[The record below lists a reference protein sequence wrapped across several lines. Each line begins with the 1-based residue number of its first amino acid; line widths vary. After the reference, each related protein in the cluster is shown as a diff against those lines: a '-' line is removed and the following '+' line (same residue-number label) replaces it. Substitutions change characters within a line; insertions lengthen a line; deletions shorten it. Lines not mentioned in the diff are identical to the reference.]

1 MADPSGGLDCAVQPL
16 LDAWRV
22 CLKVMSKKT
31 DKIRWLFVAC
41 RQCEARYLMRSLS
54 GKLRIGLAEQSVLYA
69 LAEAVTI
76 TPPGRGNL
84 RPPIYI
90 LRYSIRLS

>member
-1 MADPSGGLDCAVQPL
+1 MN
-16 LDAWRV
+16 
-22 CLKVMSKKT
+22 CLCMKVMSKKT
-31 DKIRWLFVAC
+31 DRIRSLFVAC

-69 LAEAVTI
+69 IAQAVTI

-84 RPPIYI
+84 
-90 LRYSIRLS
+90 LFHVLCE

>member
-1 MADPSGGLDCAVQPL
+1 MN
-16 LDAWRV
+16 
-22 CLKVMSKKT
+22 CLCMKVMSKKT
-31 DKIRWLFVAC
+31 DRIRSLFVAC

-69 LAEAVTI
+69 IAQAVTI

-84 RPPIYI
+84 LFHVHSKHRAV
-90 LRYSIRLS
+90 